1 MSWQMTGMIIGGVVF
16 GIFGDR
22 LGRLTTLFGSI
33 LIYSVANIANSF
45 VTSFWSYA
53 LWRFIAG
60 FGLSGELGGCISLVS
75 ETLSKERRGYG
86 TAMVTTIGIFGAVIG
101 GIMAELVS
109 WRANYQIGG
118 GLGLALLLMRI
129 GVQESGMYHKAKVA
143 DDHEGSI
150 GRGNFFALF
159 TEKQRFIKY
168 LKSILIGLP
177 TWFMIGILVQRTA
190 SHFGPANNI

>member
-1 MSWQMTGMIIGGVVF
+1 MTGMLIGGVVF

-22 LGRLTTLFGSI
+22 MGRLSTLFGSI

-45 VTSFWSYA
+45 VESFWAYA
-53 LWRFIAG
+53 IWRFIAG

-109 WRANYQIGG
+109 WRANY
-118 GLGLALLLMRI
+118 
-129 GVQESGMYHKAKVA
+129 
-143 DDHEGSI
+143 
-150 GRGNFFALF
+150 
-159 TEKQRFIKY
+159 
-168 LKSILIGLP
+168 
-177 TWFMIGILVQRTA
+177 
-190 SHFGPANNI
+190 

>member
-1 MSWQMTGMIIGGVVF
+1 MTGMIIGGVVF
-16 GIFGDR
+16 GVLGDR
-22 LGRLTTLFGSI
+22 MGRLTTLFGSI

-45 VTSFWSYA
+45 VDNFWAYA

-86 TAMVTTIGIFGAVIG
+86 TAMVTTIGIFGAVVG
-101 GIMAELVS
+101 GIMAEFVS
-109 WRANYQIGG
+109 WRTNYQIGG
-118 GLGLALLLMRI
+118 ALGLALLLMRV
-129 GVQESGMYHKAKVA
+129 GVQESGMYQAAKIA
-143 DDHEGSI
+143 DEHEGSI

-159 TEKQRFIKY
+159 SSKERFVKY

-177 TWFMIGILVQRTA
+177 TWFMVGILV
-190 SHFGPANNI
+190 